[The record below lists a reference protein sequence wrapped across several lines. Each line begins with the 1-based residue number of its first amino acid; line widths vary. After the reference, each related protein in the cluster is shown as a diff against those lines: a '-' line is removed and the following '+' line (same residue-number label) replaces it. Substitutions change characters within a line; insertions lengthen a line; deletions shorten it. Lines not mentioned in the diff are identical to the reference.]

1 MHQISLICTIWCNLM
16 NMRRATVTIPD
27 DLEKELELWLSSQTA
42 PPSLAKVMQ
51 SALRRFLAEAKLE
64 ALEYRPPRAAFSL
77 SPAAQGSGHTDVSV
91 EHDAHLADR
100 D

>member
-1 MHQISLICTIWCNLM
+1 M

-51 SALRRFLAEAKLE
+51 SALRRFLAEEKLE
-64 ALEYRPPRAAFSL
+64 ALEYRPPRGAFSV
-77 SPAAQGSGHTDVSV
+77 SPAARGSGHADVSV
-91 EHDAHLADR
+91 EHDAHVADR